1 MVGLFCP
8 FSLTHL
14 ALGIRLSNVLKPS
27 RQARQALGLSAW
39 SVSSLRFAHVSAN
52 ASATATI
59 NASIVI
65 RTRTIVRGIRY
76 NEVAKG
82 APWTQR
88 GMA

>member
-8 FSLTHL
+8 ISLTHL
-14 ALGIRLSNVLKPS
+14 ALGIRLSNALKPS

-52 ASATATI
+52 ASATATD

-65 RTRTIVRGIRY
+65 RTIVRGIRY
-76 NEVAKG
+76 NEVVKG

>member
-8 FSLTHL
+8 ISLTHL
-14 ALGIRLSNVLKPS
+14 AIGIRLSKAWKPS

-39 SVSSLRFAHVSAN
+39 SVSSLGFAHVSAN
-52 ASATATI
+52 ASATDTASTI
-59 NASIVI
+59 I
-65 RTRTIVRGIRY
+65 RTIVRGIRY
-76 NEVAKG
+76 NGVTKG